1 MAEAENQIIDLDP
14 KQFKMNDYDNVRI
27 TMPAKPA
34 MTAEDIDA
42 QLFQYVVSG
51 GKKIKSIA
59 DLDDDWV
66 KANFD
71 MYETIDEVRQ
81 AIKDQY
87 DHDME
92 FEMSDLK
99 FRVCCDALLARLDGE
114 VPADI
119 LNHNIEVVREGNAE
133 RLKEM
138 HISMEQYLRE
148 EHLTPEQYDQKL
160 HDETLYQMRLNVAI
174 DIMADVLGMQVGNH
188 ELTEYLSAPDP
199 EAFIAEIR
207 EKGQVE
213 NARRAAVRV
222 KTMRRVVDTA
232 IVREEGAPEQSEE
245 PKKKMPVIV
254 DEDELNMITID
265 NMPPTQIRDDG
276 ATPSGFRILSE

>member
-1 MAEAENQIIDLDP
+1 MPETAKQIIDLDP

>member
-1 MAEAENQIIDLDP
+1 MAEENKQILDLDP

-27 TMPAKPA
+27 TLPSKPP

-42 QLFQYVVSG
+42 QLFQYVISG
-51 GKKIKSIA
+51 GKQIQSIA

-66 KANFD
+66 KSNFD
-71 MYETIDEVRQ
+71 MYETIDDVRQ

-99 FRVCCDALLARLDGE
+99 FRVCCDALLARLEGD
-114 VPADI
+114 VPEDI
-119 LNHNIEVVREGNAE
+119 LAHNIEVVREGNAQQ
-133 RLKEM
+133 LAEM

-188 ELTEYLSAPDP
+188 ELTEYLSTPNP

-207 EKGQVE
+207 EKNQVE
-213 NARRAAVRV
+213 AARRAAIRV

-232 IVREEGAPEQSEE
+232 IVKEEGAPEQEE
-245 PKKKMPVIV
+245 APKKKMPVIV
-254 DEDELNMITID
+254 DDEDIEIPTYE
-265 NMPPTQIRDDG
+265 NMPPVQIRDDG
-276 ATPSGFRILSE
+276 ETPSGFRILSE

>member
-1 MAEAENQIIDLDP
+1 MSDKQIIDLDP

-34 MTAEDIDA
+34 MTADDIDA

-99 FRVCCDALLARLDGE
+99 FRVCCDALLARLEGE
-114 VPADI
+114 VPEDI
-119 LNHNIEVVREGNAE
+119 LAHNIEVVREGNAE

-160 HDETLYQMRLNVAI
+160 RDETLYQMRLNVAI

-188 ELTEYLSAPDP
+188 QLTEYLSTPDP

-232 IVREEGAPEQSEE
+232 IVKEEGAPDEPE

-254 DEDELNMITID
+254 DEDDLDMITID